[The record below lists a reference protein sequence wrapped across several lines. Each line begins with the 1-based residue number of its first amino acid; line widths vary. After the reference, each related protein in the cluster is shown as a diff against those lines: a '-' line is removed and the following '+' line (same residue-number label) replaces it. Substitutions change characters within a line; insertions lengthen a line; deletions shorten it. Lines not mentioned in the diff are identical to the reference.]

1 MNFYASL
8 MLNDL
13 RRKNMSSVEK
23 KNFATE
29 AAEVMEPNNA
39 KVEIVNVGGNRVMKI
54 AAQPGWVW
62 SKDIKPLVGTE
73 SCQAKHLGVI
83 VEGTITCR
91 HDDGSEITYSA
102 GDAYSIE
109 PGHDAWVVGDKK
121 AIAYEFHG
129 LWGEAG

>member
-1 MNFYASL
+1 MTKLILEQKINNIVIVGDAFARPILDSL
-8 MLNDL
+8 N
-13 RRKNMSSVEK
+13 
-23 KNFATE
+23 E
-29 AAEVMEPNNA
+29 A
-39 KVEIVNVGGNRVMKI
+39 KDMKI

-109 PGHDAWVVGDKK
+109 PGHDAWVVGNTK
-121 AIAYEFHG
+121 AVAYEFHG